1 MIFAFVKTLFAFI
14 FLLAFSLQTFYT
26 AAVTAWFFA
35 NQKFLAQKHCINKAK
50 PQLKCDGKCFLA
62 KKIKEAEQ
70 NEEKQAPFHVKWVET
85 APCTPATLNY
95 KLEPVT
101 TSTITGYKE
110 PGDYSFLFQRSI
122 FHPPAI
128 C

>member
-1 MIFAFVKTLFAFI
+1 LIFAFVKTLFAFI

-26 AAVTAWFFA
+26 AGVTVWFFA
-35 NQKFLAQKHCINKAK
+35 NQKFLAKKHCVNKAR

-70 NEEKQAPFHVKWVET
+70 KEEKQAPFQVKWVET
-85 APCTPATLNY
+85 APCTLVFLNY
-95 KLEPVT
+95 KLDPVT
-101 TSTITGYKE
+101 TSTITGYNE
-110 PGDYSFLFQRSI
+110 PGNYSYLYQRSI
-122 FHPPAI
+122 FHPPVT